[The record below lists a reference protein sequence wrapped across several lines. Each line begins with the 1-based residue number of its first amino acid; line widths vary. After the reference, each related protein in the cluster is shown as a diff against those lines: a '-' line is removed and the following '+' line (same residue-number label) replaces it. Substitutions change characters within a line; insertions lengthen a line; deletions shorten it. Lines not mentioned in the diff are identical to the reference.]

1 MDSFFSS
8 LFPPCYRGILKC
20 HVGRMIH
27 VSSFIH
33 SWHVE
38 VLGLQV
44 RLTAR
49 LWRLGGR
56 SPCSSLLLVTPAV
69 NLAIALIQM
78 VASSSTGPG
87 AGWPSRSQ
95 DKGCTLWY
103 PQFRFLSSPDSAPG
117 SSKLPQSLGFDSIPA
132 DPAGQVLSASCSAKS
147 VSGAI
152 YLVLLTFLVAFLS
165 YGFLLVLADLFLL
178 LKTCL
183 HSPSSRGN
191 RHGWYSVSILTVSSM
206 CLLS

>member
-8 LFPPCYRGILKC
+8 LSPPCYRGTLKC

-38 VLGLQV
+38 VRGLQV

-69 NLAIALIQM
+69 SLAIALIQM
-78 VASSSTGPG
+78 VASSSTGAG
-87 AGWPSRSQ
+87 AGWRSRSQ

-117 SSKLPQSLGFDSIPA
+117 SSKLPQSFWGLILSLQTLQVKFSQLPA
-132 DPAGQVLSASCSAKS
+132 QLS
-147 VSGAI
+147 
-152 YLVLLTFLVAFLS
+152 LS
-165 YGFLLVLADLFLL
+165 QALSTWYFSHFWW
-178 LKTCL
+178 
-183 HSPSSRGN
+183 PSSAM
-191 RHGWYSVSILTVSSM
+191 VFFL
-206 CLLS
+206 CLQACFFF